1 MSDNDSRTARANLFD
16 IRNII
21 AALLGIYGVVLV
33 IMSFTTSDSDLAKV
47 SGVNANLWVGIGLL
61 LFSLFFAVWAS
72 LRPIVVDEARSS
84 RTSERSTRRRTGHA
98 RRVRPDGP
106 GSQSALGRGSVRAR
120 PELSTR

>member
-1 MSDNDSRTARANLFD
+1 MSEHNSRTSRASLFD

-61 LFSLFFAVWAS
+61 LFSLFFAVWAY
-72 LRPIVVDEARSS
+72 LRPIVVDEEQLEQDKREVDEEAH
-84 RTSERSTRRRTGHA
+84 RRLD
-98 RRVRPDGP
+98 DG
-106 GSQSALGRGSVRAR
+106 GGAGGVG
-120 PELSTR
+120 

>member
-1 MSDNDSRTARANLFD
+1 MSENSSRTSKASLFD

-61 LFSLFFAVWAS
+61 LFSLFFVVWAY
-72 LRPIVVDEARSS
+72 LRPIVVDEEQLEKDKKAA
-84 RTSERSTRRRTGHA
+84 EEEAH
-98 RRVRPDGP
+98 RRVDEGP
-106 GSQSALGRGSVRAR
+106 TG
-120 PELSTR
+120 